1 MALLDDLRHADD
13 LSNGAPIASCE
24 HKLPQMMQVTRDV
37 GRVRVPNSSLST
49 LDRSGRSCVRLVNVG
64 PDGLKVDPFLNVD
77 LNHF

>member
-1 MALLDDLRHADD
+1 
-13 LSNGAPIASCE
+13 
-24 HKLPQMMQVTRDV
+24 
-37 GRVRVPNSSLST
+37 VRVPNSSLST